1 MTSTFLTACIAKEAE
16 CADLRLQLAR
26 LMFLYGDATAKL
38 EAATATKCKFIY
50 KDDDKE
56 DDDIVSVSE
65 SDVSADESTQVSTAP
80 VEEDED
86 VFQDASAKAPTTY
99 NKAKYESAC
108 RMCLC
113 GGKTSAIKSRA
124 KIHESSILHQMFI
137 AHNEMSSIE

>member
-50 KDDDKE
+50 KYK

-65 SDVSADESTQVSTAP
+65 SDASADESTQVSTAP